1 MLNIIKKEFP
11 TAINNYSGFFI
22 IIVIKNMKYIIT
34 GVLIYYFCFTCKLYT
49 QDLNPWVY
57 GNLPV
62 KISAAVINYTY
73 STGNVLGDPGAPIQ
87 DFNLNTNILAVGY
100 LRTFSFFGKLGR
112 AQVIIPFSFMSG
124 SLKFRGKDTSG
135 TRTGFNDVSLRLG
148 INIFG
153 SPPLEIQDYRKFR
166 QEKILGA
173 SLVITIP
180 VGQYYTEKLIN
191 IGSNRWGF
199 RPEIGASIRV
209 GQFYLET
216 YAGVKFSTKNSEYL
230 ENKTL
235 RLSPLFGLQMHINHT
250 FKNFMRVAFSLAYL
264 NGGQTSVNDVNNDD
278 YIRHLR
284 SGLTFGMSFSPFHS
298 VSLQVNTSLFTN
310 ISLDYKSINFTYTYT
325 WF

>member
-1 MLNIIKKEFP
+1 MLQKQ
-11 TAINNYSGFFI
+11 
-22 IIVIKNMKYIIT
+22 IKNMRS
-34 GVLIYYFCFTCKLYT
+34 YT
-49 QDLNPWVY
+49 ALFLVCVINFGGSIFSQDLNPWVY
-57 GNLPV
+57 GNLPI
-62 KISAAVINYTY
+62 KMNAAAINYTF

-112 AQVIIPFSFMSG
+112 VQVIIPFSFMSG
-124 SLKFRGKDTSG
+124 SLKFRGRDTSG
-135 TRTGFNDVSLRLG
+135 SRTGFNDVSLRLG
-148 INIFG
+148 LNIFG

-216 YAGVKFSTKNSEYL
+216 YAAVKFSTKNSEYL
-230 ENKTL
+230 TNKTL
-235 RLSPLFGLQMHINHT
+235 RQSPLYGIQMHINHT
-250 FKNFMRVAFSLAYL
+250 FKNYMRLAFSLAYI

-284 SGLTFGMSFSPFHS
+284 TGLTFGMSFSPFHS
-298 VSLQVNTSLFTN
+298 VSLQLNTSLFTN
-310 ISLDYKSINFTYTYT
+310 VSLDYKSVNLTYTYT